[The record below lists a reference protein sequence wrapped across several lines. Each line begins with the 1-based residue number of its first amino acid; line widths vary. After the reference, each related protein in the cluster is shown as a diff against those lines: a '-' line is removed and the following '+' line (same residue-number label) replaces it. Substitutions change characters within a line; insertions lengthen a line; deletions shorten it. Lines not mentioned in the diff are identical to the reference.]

1 VIYPT
6 QGKMTKKVNVKHITM
21 VVGGYLYMIG
31 LIVEGKSDVKK
42 VKMVLKEEVHF
53 VVLNGINFREE
64 QINQI
69 NKAIDT
75 CNRVYVLTD
84 PDEAGDKVAEL
95 ITKNFPKLER
105 LKVDPNEAKVLK
117 KRGYKYGVEYCSN
130 KYLRTLFSS
139 YIELTSLIS

>member
-1 VIYPT
+1 
-6 QGKMTKKVNVKHITM
+6 MTKKVNVIYITI
-21 VVGGYLYMIG
+21 VVGGYVYMIG

-42 VKMVLKEEVHF
+42 IKMVLKEDVHF

-69 NKAIDT
+69 NNAIDT
-75 CNRVYVLTD
+75 CDNVYVLTD
-84 PDEAGDKVAEL
+84 PDEAGDKVARL
-95 ITKNFPKLER
+95 IIKNFPELER

-139 YIELTSLIS
+139 CIGLTSLVY

>member
-1 VIYPT
+1 
-6 QGKMTKKVNVKHITM
+6 
-21 VVGGYLYMIG
+21 MIG

-42 VKMVLKEEVHF
+42 IKMVLKEEVYF

-75 CNRVYVLTD
+75 CDSVFVLTD
-84 PDEAGDKVAEL
+84 PDEAGNKVAEL
-95 ITKNFPKLER
+95 IKKNFPELER

-130 KYLRTLFSS
+130 KYLRALFFFLYGINFSNILIHSFQQAIYSQRFNKTKKAS
-139 YIELTSLIS
+139 Y